1 MRAELMVHNA
11 NQIALYF
18 ASFPREEAIA
28 GVLDHI
34 QKFWE
39 RRMKDQ
45 LIDYIAHGGAGL
57 HELVIEAVK
66 RMPVNA

>member
-1 MRAELMVHNA
+1 LVNDA

-18 ASFPREEAIA
+18 AAFPKEEAIA
-28 GVLDHI
+28 GVRDHI
-34 QKFWE
+34 EKFWE

-45 LIDYIAHGGAGL
+45 LINYVAQGGAGL

-66 RMPVNA
+66 RMEISG